1 MNILWNL
8 FDIGVNC
15 FQGFIMMYFPFKFLG
30 GRFSDKFL
38 KNHGAMF
45 AVLYTMLIS
54 FLNKISAFEHFLAL
68 LYVALVFIYCITCLK
83 GKLLHKIF
91 ASVFPVVIGLIISA
105 LTFSGTAVLLNQS
118 FNDVLIAHD
127 WKRFVSVIITQLLI
141 YYLIILS
148 LKIFGKNKYSSH
160 QLSHDEWILIT
171 VTLLLTIII
180 GAFFVLVSFDN
191 ITDKS
196 RLFIMLGILS
206 ILIVNTVSFYLIID
220 LGKKNMSIIE
230 NEKLKIQISYNK
242 QYIENADT
250 EFNLIQKLR
259 HDNKAIYQV
268 LSDFLSRGEIDKANN
283 YLKKLEDIADNKII
297 FINTDNDFANSIIN
311 AKLTIAKS
319 FGINVTCFSVDSFAG
334 IDDIDL
340 CRLLS
345 NMLDNAITAT
355 SNLECTDKKISLNI
369 SDDIGTYTF
378 LVCNTIE
385 ESVLKKNPDLKSIKR
400 NKDMSGYGTKII
412 KDISE
417 KYNGKC
423 DFYEKNSLFCCSVII
438 NVNI

>member
-1 MNILWNL
+1 MNILWNI

-45 AVLYTMLIS
+45 SVLYTMLIS
-54 FLNKISAFEHFLAL
+54 FLNKISVFEHFLAL
-68 LYVALVFIYCITCLK
+68 LYIALVFLYCITCLK
-83 GKLLHKIF
+83 GKMLHKLF
-91 ASVFPVVIGLIISA
+91 ASFFPVVIGLIISA
-105 LTFSGTAVLLNQS
+105 LTYICTAILFKQPYN
-118 FNDVLIAHD
+118 NILIDHD
-127 WKRFVSVIITQLLI
+127 LKRIISVIITQILI
-141 YYLIILS
+141 YYLILLS
-148 LKIFGKNKYSSH
+148 LKIFGKNKNSSR
-160 QLSHDEWILIT
+160 QLSHNEWILIT
-171 VTLLLTIII
+171 VTLLLTVII
-180 GAFFVLVSFDN
+180 GALFVLISFDN

-206 ILIVNTVSFYLIID
+206 ILIINTVSFYLIID
-220 LGKKNMSIIE
+220 LGKKNLSVIE
-230 NEKLKIQISYNK
+230 NEKLKMQISYNK
-242 QYIENADT
+242 QYIDNADT

-259 HDNKAIYQV
+259 HDSKAIYQV

-283 YLKKLEDIADNKII
+283 YLKKLTDIADNRII

-319 FGINVTCFSVDSFAG
+319 FGINVSCLSINNFNG

-355 SNLECTDKKISLNI
+355 SNLKCANKKISLNI
-369 SDDIGTYTF
+369 FEDTGTYTF

-385 ESVLKKNPDLKSIKR
+385 KSVLETNPDLKSIKK
-400 NKDMSGYGTKII
+400 NKHISGYGTKII
-412 KDISE
+412 RDITE

-423 DFYEKNSLFCCSVII
+423 DFYEKNSLFCCSAII